1 VLLMIW
7 LQLSA
12 NTGPA
17 ECCLGVRKAL
27 QRLQQEAAVAQV
39 AVAVIEEV
47 DGPVPGTLR
56 SVLLLLEHADE
67 ERVQVLAQRWHG
79 SLLWVCASPYRSQVR
94 RKNWFLH
101 GAAWTPPPVPMDDG
115 AIRYE
120 ATRAS
125 GPGGQHVNKTDSAI
139 RATHV
144 ASGLSVKVQSQ
155 RSQHA
160 NKRLAAQLLASKLA
174 GLLAA
179 AQETSRSARRLQH
192 HNAERGNAV
201 RSFEGTGFIER

>member
-7 LQLSA
+7 LQITA

-17 ECCLGVRKAL
+17 ECCLAVKKAL
-27 QRLQQEAAVAQV
+27 AVLGAEAVKADVEVRLVEQLE
-39 AVAVIEEV
+39 
-47 DGPVPGTLR
+47 GPVSGTLR
-56 SVLLLLEHADE
+56 SVLLELDGA
-67 ERVQVLAQRWHG
+67 QALAFSRRWCG
-79 SLLWVCASPYRSQVR
+79 SLLWVCESPYRKLVK

-101 GAAWTPPPVPMDDG
+101 GAAFEPPQVPSDVG
-115 AIRYE
+115 EIRYE

-144 ASGLSVKVQSQ
+144 ASGLSVKVQTE

-160 NKRLAAQLLASKLA
+160 NKRLAGQLLASKLA
-174 GLLAA
+174 NLAQA
-179 AQETSRSARRLQH
+179 DADNHKTARRMGHLQ
-192 HNAERGNAV
+192 AERGNAV
-201 RSFEGTGFIER
+201 RVFVGADFAERR